1 MARKKDQPEDRVIE
15 NRRARFDYTIGETLE
30 CGLKLYGPEV
40 KSVRAGQVSLQ
51 EGYVKAELEP
61 LSLWLYGVNIAEYGP
76 AGPVGGNN
84 RQSAATR
91 MRKLLAHKREIAKL
105 WKAAQVKGFTLVP
118 LKIYFKNGY
127 AKCLVGVG
135 EGRQKGDKRQAIK
148 ERESRRDIDRAMSK
162 RSR

>member
-1 MARKKDQPEDRVIE
+1 MSKKKGQPEDRVIE
-15 NRRARFDYTIGETLE
+15 NRRARFDYAIGETLE
-30 CGLKLYGPEV
+30 CGIKLYGPEV

-51 EGYVKAELEP
+51 EGYVKAEAQP

-91 MRKLLAHKREIAKL
+91 MRKLLAHKREILKL

-135 EGRQKGDKRQAIK
+135 EGRKKGDKREAIK

-162 RSR
+162 RGR